1 MPGTSAQTK
10 AGSPDQQ
17 FPVVG
22 IGASAGGVEAFKL
35 FLETIPEKS
44 GMAFVFVMHLS
55 PTHESYL
62 PEILQKFS
70 KIPITSIADNEQLQP
85 DHIYIIPP
93 DKMLTTVDGAL
104 RIEPA
109 KARKIKTIDLFFSS
123 LALAHQSFA
132 VGVVLSGSLDD
143 GTVGLQVIKSYG
155 GLTFAQDES
164 AAFDSMPKSAISSGA
179 VDFVLPASKIISKLI
194 AVNQPFHPAYSNTRI
209 TKTDQ
214 EEGEDVFR
222 QLLTLIRIRKGVDFN
237 NYKQSTI
244 KRRIMRRMALN
255 KHETPLAYLNF
266 LRENKNEQDA
276 LFNDLLISVTS
287 FFRDQRSFELL
298 CNVVLPNLIEQK
310 VANEPLRIWVAGC
323 ATGEEAYSMAIC
335 ILEYMGDKA
344 AARKIQIFATDVSE
358 IAIARARTGIY
369 RQDELTGLSTQQI
382 QQFFIR
388 LDGSYQVA
396 KSIRDMCVF
405 AHHNLLKDPPF
416 SKIDLVSCRNVLI
429 YMEPVLQKR
438 AISTFHY
445 ALNEKGYL
453 MLGKSETIGNNTDL
467 FNPFNIPEK
476 IYQSK
481 GPHGRFRTVSTL
493 RNEQTFKEIDQKVMA
508 TGAEKDIR
516 KKAEAILLD
525 KYTPA
530 SVIVNQVYD
539 IVDFCGNTD
548 NWLALPK
555 RKPSFNILKMAR
567 EGLSFEIRNLLHLAK
582 TKQVAVRKEGIAFKE
597 KDEQHYVN
605 IEVVLLP
612 DEMEDYYLVVF
623 QNSKIAG
630 TSFLPGDA
638 ETGTQHPQENVNA
651 WIQRIEQLEKE
662 LGQTRE
668 DMRSITEV
676 QEAANEELQSA
687 NEELLSG
694 SEELQ
699 SLNEELETS
708 REELQSTN
716 EEIIIINTELLD
728 RNEQLNSSRRY
739 TEEIFNTIHDPL
751 LILDHDLTVIR
762 ATDGYYQMFNVDE
775 GETEGS
781 FLYDLGNKQWDI
793 SSLRSQLENIL
804 PEKGSFKAFEVNH
817 NFNGIGLRTMRLTAR
832 QFDTHAQKR
841 LILLAIHDITDQR
854 KVEEGLAE
862 VERLLAE
869 SKERLRFAIESA
881 GIGTW
886 DYNPIS
892 GELVWDHRCRQLHGV
907 GASELIDYK
916 SYLNNIFPADRQM
929 VEDAIA
935 TTLHQAVDNDF
946 NAEYRTINSGG
957 EFGYWIKS
965 KGRAY
970 FNGKDVAVRFIGTVL
985 DISPEKE
992 IEIQTKDLLDK
1003 KDAFISIASHE
1014 LKTPVTSLKAS
1025 LQLMTRMKDNPTAVF
1040 TKLLEQSSRSM
1051 ERISRLIDD
1060 LLNVNNMNE
1069 GHLEV
1074 HKTIFRVADMLRT
1087 SCSHLEAEGIYEVIL
1102 DGDKE
1107 LQVFGDEP
1115 RLEQVVVNIVNNAVK
1130 YAPASKKIRLTFQ
1143 KENEHIRIAITDF
1156 GPGIPDDKRELLFNR
1171 YYRASYAGHYSGLGL
1186 GLYIS
1191 SEIVKRHGGE
1201 IGVDSELGK
1210 GSTFWFTLPALS

>member
-1 MPGTSAQTK
+1 MPLTKPQTK
-10 AGSPDQQ
+10 AGSPGQQ
-17 FPVVG
+17 FPIVG

-35 FLETIPEKS
+35 FLQTIPEKS
-44 GMAFVFVMHLS
+44 GMAYVFVMHLS
-55 PTHESYL
+55 PSHESYL

-70 KIPITSIADNEQLQP
+70 KIPVTAIADNVHLQP
-85 DHIYIIPP
+85 DQVYIIPP
-93 DKMLTTVDGAL
+93 DKMLTAVDGIL
-104 RIEPA
+104 RLETA
-109 KARKIKTIDLFFSS
+109 KTRNIKTIDLFFSS

-132 VGVVLSGSLDD
+132 VGVVLSGSLND
-143 GTVGLQVIKSYG
+143 GTAGLQVIKSYG

-179 VDFVLPASKIISKLI
+179 VDFVLPASEIIRKLVAI
-194 AVNQPFHPAYSNTRI
+194 NQPFHPAYANTPGS
-209 TKTDQ
+209 KTTQDED
-214 EEGEDVFR
+214 EEVFR
-222 QLLTLIRIRKGVDFN
+222 QLLTLVRIRKGVDFN

-255 KHETPLAYLNF
+255 KHENAITYLNF

-287 FFRDQRSFELL
+287 FFRDQRSFDLL
-298 CNVVLPNLIEQK
+298 CSVVLPGIIEQK
-310 VANEPLRIWVAGC
+310 GPNEPLRVWVAGC
-323 ATGEEAYSMAIC
+323 ATGEEAYSMGIC
-335 ILEYMGDKA
+335 ILEYLGDKA
-344 AARKIQIFATDVSE
+344 SALKIQVFATDVSE

-369 RQDELTGLSTQQI
+369 RQDELAGLSVQQI
-382 QQFFIR
+382 QQFFVR

-467 FNPFNIPEK
+467 FTAYNIAEK

-481 GPHGRFRTVSTL
+481 GLHGRFRTVSTY
-493 RNEQTFKEIDQKVMA
+493 RNEQTFKEIDQKVA
-508 TGAEKDIR
+508 NTGTEKDIR
-516 KKAEAILLD
+516 KKAEGILLD
-525 KYTPA
+525 KYTA
-530 SVIVNQVYD
+530 GSVIVNQVYD

-548 NWLALPK
+548 DWLTLPK
-555 RKPSFNILKMAR
+555 RKPTFNILKMVR
-567 EGLSFEIRNLLHLAK
+567 EGLSFEVRNLLHLAK
-582 TKQVAVRKEGIAFKE
+582 TKQVVVRKEGIAFNE
-597 KDEQHYVN
+597 KDEQRYVN

-612 DEMEDYYLVVF
+612 DETEDYYLVVF

-630 TSFLPGDA
+630 TSFLPGTLQD
-638 ETGTQHPQENVNA
+638 TDQHPQENVNA
-651 WIQRIEQLEKE
+651 WIQRIDQLEKE
-662 LGQTRE
+662 LSQTRE

-708 REELQSTN
+708 KEELQSTN

-728 RNEQLNSSRRY
+728 RNDQLNNSRQY

-751 LILDHDLTVIR
+751 LILDEELKVIR
-762 ATDGYYQMFNVDE
+762 ATDGYYQMFRVGE
-775 GETEGS
+775 KETEGI
-781 FLYDLGNKQWDI
+781 FLYELGNKQWDI
-793 SSLRSQLENIL
+793 PNLRHQLENIL
-804 PEKGSFKAFEVNH
+804 PEQGSFSTFEVDH
-817 NFNGIGLRTMRLTAR
+817 DFNSIGWKTMRLTAR
-832 QFDTHAQKR
+832 QFDTHAQKK
-841 LILLAIHDITDQR
+841 LILLAIHDITDKR

-886 DYNPIS
+886 DYNPVT
-892 GELVWDHRCRQLHGV
+892 GELVWDYRCRQLHGV
-907 GASELIDYK
+907 GPAGMVDYK
-916 SYLNNIFPADRQM
+916 SYLGHIYSGDRQA
-929 VEDAIA
+929 VEDAIS
-935 TTLHQAVDNDF
+935 TTLRQKADTDF
-946 NAEYRTINSGG
+946 TAEYRTINGSG
-957 EFGYWIKS
+957 EITFWIKS

-970 FNGKDVAVRFIGTVL
+970 FNGDDVAARFIGTVL
-985 DISPEKE
+985 DITPEKE
-992 IEIQTKDLLDK
+992 KEQQTKDLLDK

-1014 LKTPVTSLKAS
+1014 LKTPVTSLKAT
-1025 LQLMTRMKDNPTAVF
+1025 LQLMARMKDNPTASLPRLV
-1040 TKLLEQSSRSM
+1040 EQSSRSM
-1051 ERISRLIDD
+1051 ERIARLIDD

-1069 GHLEV
+1069 GRLALNKSV
-1074 HKTIFRVADMLRT
+1074 FKISNLLNA
-1087 SCSHLEAEGIYEVIL
+1087 SCNHIREEGTYGVKIEGDSDLQVYG
-1102 DGDKE
+1102 DGD
-1107 LQVFGDEP
+1107 
-1115 RLEQVVVNIVNNAVK
+1115 RLEQVVVNMVNNAVK
-1130 YAPASKKIRLTFQ
+1130 YAPASGEILIRFAREQ
-1143 KENEHIRIAITDF
+1143 QNVRISITDH
-1156 GPGIPDDKRELLFNR
+1156 GPGIAEDKKHLLFER
-1171 YYRASYAGHYSGLGL
+1171 YYRVDYAGQYSGLGL

-1191 SEIVKRHGGE
+1191 AEIVKKHGGQIGVESE
-1201 IGVDSELGK
+1201 IGI